1 MTTYYLALTED
12 LYLEEKSRSEV
23 EEDRW
28 SAVASSGLQ
37 WPAGA
42 CSVLDSPAVQC
53 SVVSCSAV

>member
-28 SAVASSGLQ
+28 PAELYSVVACSGLQ
-37 WPAGA
+37 RTAVA
-42 CSVLDSPAVQC
+42 CSVVDSPVVQC
-53 SVVSCSAV
+53 SSL